1 MRESTN
7 PVFRKVSDHAET
19 YTDAA
24 TYTGITAKTGIF
36 LLVAFAAAF
45 GANLLLK
52 DAKFDAL
59 ISIFIAATIAAFIAV
74 LIGTL
79 VPRVSAPFGALYSA
93 SQGFVLG
100 TLTILLDQIFPGIGI
115 MAITGTLVIFG
126 VTLLLYTSGK
136 VRASNKMRKFVL
148 ISLIG
153 LILMSFTNWILSLI
167 FPEVMT
173 IIQTNLPLAIIVS
186 LFIIFLGA
194 IMLILDFDRAQQ
206 LVQMGAP
213 KNYEWTVA
221 LGLMVTIVWIYLEV
235 LKLLVILLSRRD

>member
-93 SQGFVLG
+93 SVLG
-100 TLTILLDQIFPGIGI
+100 TLLSRSNIGIGI
-115 MAITGTLVIFG
+115 MARDCYLWSYIITLHFEVI
-126 VTLLLYTSGK
+126 K
-136 VRASNKMRKFVL
+136 CKFVL

-153 LILMSFTNWILSLI
+153 YIN
-167 FPEVMT
+167 V
-173 IIQTNLPLAIIVS
+173 
-186 LFIIFLGA
+186 
-194 IMLILDFDRAQQ
+194 
-206 LVQMGAP
+206 
-213 KNYEWTVA
+213 
-221 LGLMVTIVWIYLEV
+221 IY
-235 LKLLVILLSRRD
+235 